1 MGQNDYLD
9 FRAAQKRNSYRRR
22 RRHPLPLL
30 VLIILILLIIV
41 GTVLLLV
48 RENASES
55 GETPTPSPVTTVPD
69 LTPSPTLA
77 PVLPT
82 PTPPTDGLNS
92 GEKKEIAQ
100 GPFGLWEP
108 TASPTPTIAIPEGE
122 VIWMAD
128 YVDKRTPVEAK
139 GVYISPDVAKD
150 SAYMEELL
158 HYLDTTEL
166 NSVVIDV
173 KADSGAI
180 VYAMENETAKEINAL
195 RTIVNIPK
203 IVKTLK
209 EHGVYVIARLVAF
222 KDPILAKAK
231 PELTFYNKDGSK
243 FYDTSNSA
251 WVSPYKQEV
260 WEYLASVGIS
270 CAEIGFDEINFD
282 YMRFPTDGV
291 ANIDW
296 GAEAATKSKTEA
308 ITEGIKYLCETLR
321 MHDVYVSADVY
332 GIVISSKAD
341 AAAVGQDYKEMSRYL
356 DYICPMIYPSHY
368 GFGYAGIDYP
378 DKEPAK
384 IIKLAL
390 QASNKKIAEIPEYQ
404 HRAICRPWLQDF
416 TASYLGSKNGVQRY
430 LVYDAEVLRIQME
443 ATYECGLTDWLLWN
457 AGGSY
462 TEDAWLPEE

>member
-1 MGQNDYLD
+1 M
-9 FRAAQKRNSYRRR
+9 
-22 RRHPLPLL
+22 PLL
-30 VLIILILLIIV
+30 ILFLLIIA
-41 GTVLLLV
+41 VLVTTICLLSA
-48 RENASES
+48 EKKKINANSV
-55 GETPTPSPVTTVPD
+55 TPTPV
-69 LTPSPTLA
+69 A
-77 PVLPT
+77 T
-82 PTPPTDGLNS
+82 PTPVPTGQEGTATPVLTPTPA
-92 GEKKEIAQ
+92 GEIKEMAQ

-108 TASPTPTIAIPEGE
+108 TSSPTPTIAIPEGE

-139 GVYISPDVAKD
+139 GVYLSPEVTKD
-150 SAYMEELL
+150 STYMTELL

-166 NSVVIDV
+166 NAVVMDV

-180 VYAMENETAKEINAL
+180 VYAMDNDTAREIGAL
-195 RTIVNIPK
+195 RNIVNIPQV
-203 IVKTLK
+203 VKTLK

-222 KDPILAKAK
+222 KDPILAKAR
-231 PELTFYNKDGSK
+231 PDLTFYNQDGSK

-260 WEYLASVGIS
+260 WEYLASIGIS
-270 CAEIGFDEINFD
+270 CAEIGFDEINYD

-296 GAEAATKSKTEA
+296 GPESADKTKTEA

-332 GIVISSKAD
+332 GIVISSKLD

-368 GFGYAGIDYP
+368 GFGYAGIQYP

-384 IIKLAL
+384 IIKMAL
-390 QASNKKIAEIPEYQ
+390 NSSNKRIAEIPDYQ
-404 HRAICRPWLQDF
+404 HKAICRPWLQDF
-416 TASYLGSKNGVQRY
+416 TASYLGSKNGVERY

-443 ATYECGLTDWLLWN
+443 ATYESGLTDWLLWN
-457 AGGSY
+457 AGGYY

>member
-1 MGQNDYLD
+1 
-9 FRAAQKRNSYRRR
+9 
-22 RRHPLPLL
+22 LP
-30 VLIILILLIIV
+30 LIILGVLVVTIVVSTIILLKKEAGNGQNNI
-41 GTVLLLV
+41 TTQ
-48 RENASES
+48 AP
-55 GETPTPSPVTTVPD
+55 TATPSPV
-69 LTPSPTLA
+69 
-77 PVLPT
+77 PT
-82 PTPPTDGLNS
+82 PTEPPVVPESEGNEAL
-92 GEKKEIAQ
+92 KEIAQ

-108 TASPTPTIAIPEGE
+108 TATPTPTIAIPEGE

-139 GVYISPDVAKD
+139 GVYLSPDVAKN

-158 HYLDTTEL
+158 YYLDTTEL
-166 NSVVIDV
+166 NAVVIDV

-180 VYAMENETAKEINAL
+180 VYAMENETAKEIGAL
-195 RTIVNIPK
+195 RSIVNMPS

-209 EHGVYVIARLVAF
+209 DHGVYVIARLVAF

-231 PELTFYNKDGSK
+231 PELTFYNQDGSK

-251 WVSPYKQEV
+251 WVSPYKHEV
-260 WEYLASVGIS
+260 WEYLAEVGIS
-270 CAEIGFDEINFD
+270 CADIGFDEINYD

-291 ANIDW
+291 ANINW
-296 GAEAATKSKTEA
+296 GVEAETKTKTEA

-332 GIVISSKAD
+332 GIVISSKLD

-368 GFGYAGIDYP
+368 GFGYAGIPYP

-384 IIKLAL
+384 IIKMAL
-390 QASNKKIAEIPEYQ
+390 NSSNKKIAEIPEYQ

-416 TASYLGSKNGVQRY
+416 TASYLGTKNGEDRY

-443 ATYECGLTDWLLWN
+443 ATYESGLTDWLLWN
-457 AGGSY
+457 AGGYY

>member
-1 MGQNDYLD
+1 MRNNDYLD
-9 FRAAQKRNSYRRR
+9 FRAAQKRHSFRRR
-22 RRHPLPLL
+22 RRHPLPL
-30 VLIILILLIIV
+30 IILGILIAVVVIGTVILLKKE
-41 GTVLLLV
+41 
-48 RENASES
+48 ENNVSEHIT
-55 GETPTPSPVTTVPD
+55 TPTPYATPSPV
-69 LTPSPTLA
+69 
-77 PVLPT
+77 PT
-82 PTPPTDGLNS
+82 PTEPSPEAVGAEEET
-92 GEKKEIAQ
+92 KEIAQ

-122 VIWMAD
+122 EIWMAD

-139 GVYISPDVAKD
+139 GVYLSPDVAKD
-150 SAYMEELL
+150 SAYMENLL
-158 HYLDTTEL
+158 YYLDTTEL
-166 NSVVIDV
+166 NAVVIDV

-180 VYAMENETAKEINAL
+180 VYNMANETAKEIGAL
-195 RTIVNIPK
+195 RTIVDIPK

-231 PELTFYNKDGSK
+231 PDLTFYNQDGSK

-251 WVSPYKQEV
+251 WVSPYKHEV
-260 WEYLASVGIS
+260 WEYLADVGIS
-270 CAEIGFDEINFD
+270 CAEIGFDEINYD

-291 ANIDW
+291 ANINW
-296 GAEAATKSKTEA
+296 GVESETKTKTEA
-308 ITEGIKYLCETLR
+308 ISEGIKYLCETLR
-321 MHDVYVSADVY
+321 MYDVYVSADVY
-332 GIVISSKAD
+332 GIVISSKID

-368 GFGYAGIDYP
+368 GFGYAGIAYP

-384 IIKLAL
+384 IIKMAL
-390 QASNKKIAEIPEYQ
+390 NSSNKKIGEIPEYQ

-416 TASYLGSKNGVQRY
+416 TASYLGTKNGEARY
-430 LVYDAEVLRIQME
+430 LVYDAPVLRIQME
-443 ATYECGLTDWLLWN
+443 ATYESGLTDWLLWN

>member
-1 MGQNDYLD
+1 MRDNDYLD
-9 FRAAQKRNSYRRR
+9 FKAAQRRNSYRRR

-30 VLIILILLIIV
+30 VLIILIILILT
-41 GTVLLLV
+41 GTILALAGSEGEEN
-48 RENASES
+48 RENV
-55 GETPTPSPVTTVPD
+55 TPTHLVTPSPVEATPTPD
-69 LTPSPTLA
+69 
-77 PVLPT
+77 VLPT
-82 PTPPTDGLNS
+82 PTPMAG
-92 GEKKEIAQ
+92 GEQTKVAQ

-128 YVDKRTPVEAK
+128 YVDKRTPVQAK

-150 SAYMEELL
+150 NAYMEELL
-158 HYLDTTEL
+158 YYLDTTEL

-180 VYAMENETAKEINAL
+180 VYAMENETAKEIGAL
-195 RTIVNIPK
+195 RSIVNIPK

-222 KDPILAKAK
+222 KDPLLAKAK
-231 PELTFYNKDGSK
+231 PELSFYNKDGSK

-296 GAEAATKSKTEA
+296 GEESATKSKTDA

-332 GIVISSKAD
+332 GIVISSKVD

-390 QASNKKIAEIPEYQ
+390 QSSNKKIAEIPEYQ

-416 TASYLGSKNGVQRY
+416 TASYLGTKNGVQRY
-430 LVYDAEVLRIQME
+430 LEYDAEVLRIQME

-462 TEDAWLPEE
+462 TEDAWLPE

>member
-1 MGQNDYLD
+1 MD

-30 VLIILILLIIV
+30 ILIILIALVLL
-41 GTVLLLV
+41 GTVLLM
-48 RENASES
+48 RNDSENGKN
-55 GETPTPSPVTTVPD
+55 GETATAPTVTTPTVSPTPD
-69 LTPSPTLA
+69 
-77 PVLPT
+77 VLPT
-82 PTPPTDGLNS
+82 PTPVP
-92 GEKKEIAQ
+92 EEERKEIAQ

-108 TASPTPTIAIPEGE
+108 TASPTPTFAIPEGE

-139 GVYISPDVAKD
+139 GVYLSPEVAKD
-150 SAYMEELL
+150 SKYMEELL
-158 HYLDTTEL
+158 YYLDTTEL
-166 NSVVIDV
+166 NAVVIDV

-180 VYAMENETAKEINAL
+180 VYAMDNDIAKEIGAL
-195 RTIVNIPK
+195 RSIVNIPQL
-203 IVKTLK
+203 VKTLK

-222 KDPILAKAK
+222 KDPILAKAR
-231 PELTFYNKDGSK
+231 PDLTFYNQDGSK
-243 FYDTSNSA
+243 FYDSSNSA
-251 WVSPYKQEV
+251 WVSPYKHEV

-270 CAEIGFDEINFD
+270 CAEIGFDEINYD

-291 ANIDW
+291 ANINW
-296 GAEAATKSKTEA
+296 GVEAETKTKTEA

-332 GIVISSKAD
+332 GIVISSKLD

-368 GFGYAGIDYP
+368 GFGYAGIPYP

-384 IIKLAL
+384 IIKMAL
-390 QASNKKIAEIPEYQ
+390 NSSNKRIAEIPEYQ
-404 HRAICRPWLQDF
+404 HSAICRPWLQDF
-416 TASYLGSKNGVQRY
+416 TASYLGSKNGEERY

-443 ATYECGLTDWLLWN
+443 ATYESGLTDWLLWN

-462 TEDAWLPEE
+462 TEDAWLPE

>member
-1 MGQNDYLD
+1 M
-9 FRAAQKRNSYRRR
+9 
-22 RRHPLPLL
+22 P
-30 VLIILILLIIV
+30 LIILGVLILTIVV
-41 GTVLLLV
+41 GTIVLLKK
-48 RENASES
+48 EAASGPSSEI
-55 GETPTPSPVTTVPD
+55 TPTPYATPSPV
-69 LTPSPTLA
+69 
-77 PVLPT
+77 PT
-82 PTPPTDGLNS
+82 PAEPTPVPERGDEEAG
-92 GEKKEIAQ
+92 KEIAQ

-139 GVYISPDVAKD
+139 GVYLSPDVAKN

-166 NSVVIDV
+166 NAVVIDV

-180 VYAMENETAKEINAL
+180 VYAMENEMAKEIGAL
-195 RTIVNIPK
+195 RSIVNIPS

-209 EHGVYVIARLVAF
+209 DHGVYVIARLVAF
-222 KDPILAKAK
+222 KDPILAKAR
-231 PELTFYNKDGSK
+231 PELTFYNQDGSK
-243 FYDTSNSA
+243 FYDSSNSA
-251 WVSPYKQEV
+251 WVSPYKHEV
-260 WEYLASVGIS
+260 WEYLAEVGIS
-270 CAEIGFDEINFD
+270 CAEIGFDEINYD

-291 ANIDW
+291 KNINW
-296 GAEAATKSKTEA
+296 GVEAETKTKTEA

-332 GIVISSKAD
+332 GIVISSKLD

-368 GFGYAGIDYP
+368 GFGYAGIPYP

-384 IIKLAL
+384 IIKMAL
-390 QASNKKIAEIPEYQ
+390 NSSNKRIGEIPEYQ

-416 TASYLGSKNGVQRY
+416 TASYLGTKNGEDRY

-443 ATYECGLTDWLLWN
+443 ATYESGLTDWLLWN

-462 TEDAWLPEE
+462 TEDAWLPKE

>member
-1 MGQNDYLD
+1 M
-9 FRAAQKRNSYRRR
+9 
-22 RRHPLPLL
+22 PLIILG
-30 VLIILILLIIV
+30 VLIITIVVGTIILLKK
-41 GTVLLLV
+41 
-48 RENASES
+48 EAASGLRSEI
-55 GETPTPSPVTTVPD
+55 TPTPYATPSPV
-69 LTPSPTLA
+69 
-77 PVLPT
+77 PT
-82 PTPPTDGLNS
+82 PAEPTPVPESEEDEAG
-92 GEKKEIAQ
+92 KEIAQ

-139 GVYISPDVAKD
+139 GVYLSPDVAKN

-166 NSVVIDV
+166 NAVVIDV

-180 VYAMENETAKEINAL
+180 VYAMENEMAKEIGAL
-195 RTIVNIPK
+195 RSIVNIPS

-222 KDPILAKAK
+222 KDPILAKAR
-231 PELTFYNKDGSK
+231 PELTFYNQDGSK
-243 FYDTSNSA
+243 FYDSSNSA
-251 WVSPYKQEV
+251 WVSPYKHEV
-260 WEYLASVGIS
+260 WEYLAEVGIS
-270 CAEIGFDEINFD
+270 CAEVGFDEINYD

-291 ANIDW
+291 KNINW
-296 GAEAATKSKTEA
+296 GVEAETKTKTEA

-332 GIVISSKAD
+332 GIVISSKLD

-368 GFGYAGIDYP
+368 GFGYAGIPYP

-384 IIKLAL
+384 IIKMAL
-390 QASNKKIAEIPEYQ
+390 NSSNKRIGEIPEYQ

-416 TASYLGSKNGVQRY
+416 TASYLGTKNGEDRY

-443 ATYECGLTDWLLWN
+443 ATYESGLTDWLLWN

-462 TEDAWLPEE
+462 TEDAWLPKE

>member
-1 MGQNDYLD
+1 M
-9 FRAAQKRNSYRRR
+9 
-22 RRHPLPLL
+22 P
-30 VLIILILLIIV
+30 LIILGVLVVTIVVSTIILLKKEAGNGQNNI
-41 GTVLLLV
+41 TTQ
-48 RENASES
+48 AP
-55 GETPTPSPVTTVPD
+55 TATPSPV
-69 LTPSPTLA
+69 
-77 PVLPT
+77 PT
-82 PTPPTDGLNS
+82 PTEPPVVPESEGNEAL
-92 GEKKEIAQ
+92 KEIAQ

-108 TASPTPTIAIPEGE
+108 TATPTPTIAIPEGE

-139 GVYISPDVAKD
+139 GVYLSPDVAKN

-158 HYLDTTEL
+158 YYLDTTEL
-166 NSVVIDV
+166 NAVVIDV

-180 VYAMENETAKEINAL
+180 VYAMENETAKEIGAL
-195 RTIVNIPK
+195 RSIVNMPS

-209 EHGVYVIARLVAF
+209 DHGVYVIARLVAF

-231 PELTFYNKDGSK
+231 PELTFYNQDGSK

-251 WVSPYKQEV
+251 WVSPYKHEV
-260 WEYLASVGIS
+260 WEYLAEVGIS
-270 CAEIGFDEINFD
+270 CADIGFDEINYD

-291 ANIDW
+291 ANINW
-296 GAEAATKSKTEA
+296 GVEAETKTKTEA

-332 GIVISSKAD
+332 GIVISSKLD

-368 GFGYAGIDYP
+368 GFGYAGIPYP

-384 IIKLAL
+384 IIKMAL
-390 QASNKKIAEIPEYQ
+390 NSSNKKIAEIPEYQ

-416 TASYLGSKNGVQRY
+416 TASYLGTKNGEDRY

-443 ATYECGLTDWLLWN
+443 ATYESGLTDWLLWN
-457 AGGSY
+457 AGGYY

>member
-1 MGQNDYLD
+1 MRNNDYLD
-9 FRAAQKRNSYRRR
+9 FRAAQKRHSFRRR
-22 RRHPLPLL
+22 RRHPLPL
-30 VLIILILLIIV
+30 IILGILIAVVVIGTVILLKKE
-41 GTVLLLV
+41 
-48 RENASES
+48 ENNVSEHIT
-55 GETPTPSPVTTVPD
+55 TPTPYATPSPV
-69 LTPSPTLA
+69 
-77 PVLPT
+77 PT
-82 PTPPTDGLNS
+82 PTEPSTEAVGT
-92 GEKKEIAQ
+92 EEETKEIAQ

-122 VIWMAD
+122 EIWMAD

-139 GVYISPDVAKD
+139 GVYLSPDVAKD
-150 SAYMEELL
+150 SAYMENLL
-158 HYLDTTEL
+158 YYLDTTEL
-166 NSVVIDV
+166 NAVVIDV

-180 VYAMENETAKEINAL
+180 VYNMANETAKEIGAL
-195 RTIVNIPK
+195 RTIVDIPK

-231 PELTFYNKDGSK
+231 PDLTFYNQDGSK

-251 WVSPYKQEV
+251 WVSPYKHEV
-260 WEYLASVGIS
+260 WEYLADVGIS
-270 CAEIGFDEINFD
+270 CAEIGFDEINYD

-291 ANIDW
+291 ANINW
-296 GAEAATKSKTEA
+296 GVESETKTKTEA
-308 ITEGIKYLCETLR
+308 ISEGIKYLCETLR
-321 MHDVYVSADVY
+321 MYDVYVSADVY
-332 GIVISSKAD
+332 GIVISSKID

-368 GFGYAGIDYP
+368 GFGYAGIAYP

-384 IIKLAL
+384 IIKMAL
-390 QASNKKIAEIPEYQ
+390 NSSNKKIGEIPEYQ

-416 TASYLGSKNGVQRY
+416 TASYLGTKNGEARY
-430 LVYDAEVLRIQME
+430 LVYDAPVLRIQME
-443 ATYECGLTDWLLWN
+443 ATYESGLTDWLLWN

>member
-1 MGQNDYLD
+1 
-9 FRAAQKRNSYRRR
+9 
-22 RRHPLPLL
+22 LP
-30 VLIILILLIIV
+30 LIILGVLVVTIVVSTIILLKKEAGNGQNNI
-41 GTVLLLV
+41 TTQ
-48 RENASES
+48 AP
-55 GETPTPSPVTTVPD
+55 TATPSPV
-69 LTPSPTLA
+69 
-77 PVLPT
+77 PT
-82 PTPPTDGLNS
+82 PTEPPVVPESEGNEAL
-92 GEKKEIAQ
+92 KEIAQ

-108 TASPTPTIAIPEGE
+108 TATPTPTIAIPEGE

-139 GVYISPDVAKD
+139 GVYLSPDVAKN

-158 HYLDTTEL
+158 YYLDTTEL
-166 NSVVIDV
+166 NAVVIDV

-180 VYAMENETAKEINAL
+180 VYAMENETAKEIGAL
-195 RTIVNIPK
+195 RSIVNMPS

-209 EHGVYVIARLVAF
+209 DHGVYVIARLVAF

-231 PELTFYNKDGSK
+231 PELTFYNQDGSK

-251 WVSPYKQEV
+251 WVSPYKHEV
-260 WEYLASVGIS
+260 WEYLAEVGIS
-270 CAEIGFDEINFD
+270 CADIGFDEINYD

-291 ANIDW
+291 ANINW
-296 GAEAATKSKTEA
+296 GIEAETKTKTEA

-332 GIVISSKAD
+332 GIVISSKLD

-368 GFGYAGIDYP
+368 GFGYAGIPYP

-384 IIKLAL
+384 IIKMAL
-390 QASNKKIAEIPEYQ
+390 NSSNKKIAEIPEYQ

-416 TASYLGSKNGVQRY
+416 TASYLGTKNGEDRY

-443 ATYECGLTDWLLWN
+443 ATYESGLTDWLLWN
-457 AGGSY
+457 AGGYY

>member
-1 MGQNDYLD
+1 
-9 FRAAQKRNSYRRR
+9 
-22 RRHPLPLL
+22 LP
-30 VLIILILLIIV
+30 LIILGVLVVTIVVSTIILLKKEAGNGQNNI
-41 GTVLLLV
+41 TTQ
-48 RENASES
+48 AP
-55 GETPTPSPVTTVPD
+55 TATPSPV
-69 LTPSPTLA
+69 
-77 PVLPT
+77 PT
-82 PTPPTDGLNS
+82 PTEPPVVPENEGNDAL
-92 GEKKEIAQ
+92 KEIAQ

-108 TASPTPTIAIPEGE
+108 TATPTPTIAIPEGE

-139 GVYISPDVAKD
+139 GVYLSPDVAKN

-158 HYLDTTEL
+158 YYLDTTEL
-166 NSVVIDV
+166 NAVVIDV

-180 VYAMENETAKEINAL
+180 VYAMENETAKEIGAL
-195 RTIVNIPK
+195 RSIVNMPS

-209 EHGVYVIARLVAF
+209 DHGVYVIARLVAF

-231 PELTFYNKDGSK
+231 PELTFYNQDGSK

-251 WVSPYKQEV
+251 WVSPYKHEV
-260 WEYLASVGIS
+260 WEYLAEVGIS
-270 CAEIGFDEINFD
+270 CADIGFDEINYD

-291 ANIDW
+291 ANINW
-296 GAEAATKSKTEA
+296 GVEAETKTKTEA

-332 GIVISSKAD
+332 GIVISSKLD

-368 GFGYAGIDYP
+368 GFGYAGIPYP

-384 IIKLAL
+384 IIKMAL
-390 QASNKKIAEIPEYQ
+390 NSSNKKIAEIPEYQ

-416 TASYLGSKNGVQRY
+416 TASYLGTKNGEDRY

-443 ATYECGLTDWLLWN
+443 ATYESGLTDWLLWN
-457 AGGSY
+457 AGGYY

>member
-1 MGQNDYLD
+1 M
-9 FRAAQKRNSYRRR
+9 
-22 RRHPLPLL
+22 P
-30 VLIILILLIIV
+30 LIILGVLVVTIVVSTIILLKKEAGNGQNNI
-41 GTVLLLV
+41 TTQ
-48 RENASES
+48 AP
-55 GETPTPSPVTTVPD
+55 TATPSPV
-69 LTPSPTLA
+69 
-77 PVLPT
+77 PT
-82 PTPPTDGLNS
+82 PTEPPVVPESEGNDAL
-92 GEKKEIAQ
+92 KEIAQ

-108 TASPTPTIAIPEGE
+108 TATPTPTIAIPEGE

-139 GVYISPDVAKD
+139 GVYLSPDVAKN

-158 HYLDTTEL
+158 YYLDTTEL
-166 NSVVIDV
+166 NAVVIDV

-180 VYAMENETAKEINAL
+180 VYAMENETAKEIGAL
-195 RTIVNIPK
+195 RSIVNMPS

-209 EHGVYVIARLVAF
+209 DHGVYVIARLVAF

-231 PELTFYNKDGSK
+231 PELTFYNQDGSK

-251 WVSPYKQEV
+251 WVSPYKHEV
-260 WEYLASVGIS
+260 WEYLAEVGIS
-270 CAEIGFDEINFD
+270 CADIGFDEINYD

-291 ANIDW
+291 ANINW
-296 GAEAATKSKTEA
+296 GIEAETKTKTEA

-332 GIVISSKAD
+332 GIVISSKLD

-368 GFGYAGIDYP
+368 GFGYAGIPYP

-384 IIKLAL
+384 IIKMAL
-390 QASNKKIAEIPEYQ
+390 NSSNKKIAEIPEYQ

-416 TASYLGSKNGVQRY
+416 TASYLGTKNGEDRY

-443 ATYECGLTDWLLWN
+443 ATYESGLTDWLLWN
-457 AGGSY
+457 AGGYY

>member
-1 MGQNDYLD
+1 M
-9 FRAAQKRNSYRRR
+9 
-22 RRHPLPLL
+22 P
-30 VLIILILLIIV
+30 LIILGVLILTIVV
-41 GTVLLLV
+41 GTIVLLKK
-48 RENASES
+48 EAASGQSSEI
-55 GETPTPSPVTTVPD
+55 TPTPYATPSPV
-69 LTPSPTLA
+69 
-77 PVLPT
+77 PT
-82 PTPPTDGLNS
+82 PAAPTPVPES
-92 GEKKEIAQ
+92 GDDEAGKEIAQ

-139 GVYISPDVAKD
+139 GVYLSPDVAKN

-158 HYLDTTEL
+158 YYLDTTEL
-166 NSVVIDV
+166 NAVVIDV

-180 VYAMENETAKEINAL
+180 VYAMENEMAKEIGAL
-195 RTIVNIPK
+195 RSIVNIPS

-222 KDPILAKAK
+222 KDTILAKAR
-231 PELTFYNKDGSK
+231 PELTFYNQDGSK
-243 FYDTSNSA
+243 FYDSSNSA
-251 WVSPYKQEV
+251 WVSPYKHEV
-260 WEYLASVGIS
+260 WEYLAEVGIS
-270 CAEIGFDEINFD
+270 CAEIGFDEINYD

-291 ANIDW
+291 KNINW
-296 GAEAATKSKTEA
+296 GVEAETKTKTEA

-332 GIVISSKAD
+332 GIVISSKLD

-368 GFGYAGIDYP
+368 GFGYAGIPYP

-384 IIKLAL
+384 IIKMAL
-390 QASNKKIAEIPEYQ
+390 NSSNKKISEIPEYQ

-416 TASYLGSKNGVQRY
+416 TASYLGTKNGEDRY

-443 ATYECGLTDWLLWN
+443 ATYESGLTDWLLWN

-462 TEDAWLPEE
+462 TEDAWLPKE

>member
-1 MGQNDYLD
+1 MGHNDYLD
-9 FRAAQKRNSYRRR
+9 FKAAQKRNSYRRK

-30 VLIILILLIIV
+30 VLLLLIIA
-41 GTVLLLV
+41 VLVITICLLSAEKKKQNLNV
-48 RENASES
+48 V
-55 GETPTPSPVTTVPD
+55 TPTPV
-69 LTPSPTLA
+69 A
-77 PVLPT
+77 T
-82 PTPPTDGLNS
+82 PTPMLSGQEGTPTPVLTPTPAD
-92 GEKKEIAQ
+92 EIKEIAQ

-108 TASPTPTIAIPEGE
+108 TSSPTPTIAIPEGE

-139 GVYISPDVAKD
+139 GVYLSPEVTKD
-150 SAYMEELL
+150 SAYMTELL

-166 NSVVIDV
+166 NAVVMDV

-180 VYAMENETAKEINAL
+180 VYAMDNDTAKEIGAL
-195 RTIVNIPK
+195 RNIVNIPQV
-203 IVKTLK
+203 VKTLK

-222 KDPILAKAK
+222 KDPILAKAR
-231 PELTFYNKDGSK
+231 PDLTFYNKDGSK

-260 WEYLASVGIS
+260 WEYLASIGVS
-270 CAEIGFDEINFD
+270 CAEIGFDEINYD

-296 GAEAATKSKTEA
+296 GPASAEKTKTEA

-332 GIVISSKAD
+332 GIVISSKLD

-368 GFGYAGIDYP
+368 GFGYAGIQYP

-384 IIKLAL
+384 IIKMAL
-390 QASNKKIAEIPEYQ
+390 NSSNKRIAEIPDYQ
-404 HRAICRPWLQDF
+404 HKAICRPWLQDF
-416 TASYLGSKNGVQRY
+416 TASYLGSKNGVERY

-443 ATYECGLTDWLLWN
+443 ATYESGLTDWLLWN
-457 AGGSY
+457 AGGYY

>member
-1 MGQNDYLD
+1 LD

-30 VLIILILLIIV
+30 VLMILIALILL
-41 GTVLLLV
+41 GTMLLL
-48 RENASES
+48 REEEE
-55 GETPTPSPVTTVPD
+55 GENTGELATVPTVVTPAVSPTPE
-69 LTPSPTLA
+69 L
-77 PVLPT
+77 LPT
-82 PTPPTDGLNS
+82 PTPAEPE
-92 GEKKEIAQ
+92 EKKEIAQ

-108 TASPTPTIAIPEGE
+108 TASPTPTFAIPEGE

-139 GVYISPDVAKD
+139 GVYLSPEVTKD
-150 SAYMEELL
+150 SKYMEELL
-158 HYLDTTEL
+158 YYLDTTEL
-166 NSVVIDV
+166 NAVVIDV

-180 VYAMENETAKEINAL
+180 VYAMENETAKEIGAL
-195 RTIVNIPK
+195 RTIVNIPQV
-203 IVKTLK
+203 VKTLK

-222 KDPILAKAK
+222 KDPLLAKAR
-231 PELTFYNKDGSK
+231 PDLTFYNKDGSK
-243 FYDTSNSA
+243 FYDSSKSA
-251 WVSPYKQEV
+251 WVSPYKHDV

-270 CAEIGFDEINFD
+270 CAEVGFDEINYD

-296 GAEAATKSKTEA
+296 GVEAETKSKTDA

-332 GIVISSKAD
+332 GIVISSKLD

-368 GFGYAGIDYP
+368 GFGYAGIQYP

-384 IIKLAL
+384 IIKMAL
-390 QASNKKIAEIPEYQ
+390 NSSNKRIAEIPEYQ

-416 TASYLGSKNGVQRY
+416 TASYLGSKNGEDRY
-430 LVYDAEVLRIQME
+430 LVYDAPVLRIQME
-443 ATYECGLTDWLLWN
+443 ATYESGLTDWLLWN
-457 AGGSY
+457 AGGYY
-462 TEDAWLPEE
+462 TEDAWLPDE

>member
-1 MGQNDYLD
+1 MGHNDYLD

-30 VLIILILLIIV
+30 ILIILILLIIG
-41 GTVLLLV
+41 GTILLLV
-48 RENASES
+48 RENRSE
-55 GETPTPSPVTTVPD
+55 GEQAPTPTMGPIATESTPTPI
-69 LTPSPTLA
+69 A
-77 PVLPT
+77 VLPT
-82 PTPPTDGLNS
+82 PTPPVQGGNPD
-92 GEKKEIAQ
+92 EKKEVAQ

-108 TASPTPTIAIPEGE
+108 TASPTPTFAIPEGE

-139 GVYISPDVAKD
+139 GVYLSPEVTKD
-150 SAYMEELL
+150 DAYMEELL

-166 NSVVIDV
+166 NAVVIDV

-180 VYAMENETAKEINAL
+180 VYAMENDTAKEIGAL

-203 IVKTLK
+203 VVKTLK

-222 KDPILAKAK
+222 KDPILAKAR
-231 PELTFYNKDGSK
+231 PDLTFYNKDGSK
-243 FYDTSNSA
+243 FYDSSRSA
-251 WVSPYKQEV
+251 WVSPYKKEV

-270 CAEIGFDEINFD
+270 CAEIGFDEINYD

-296 GAEAATKSKTEA
+296 GAESATKSKTEA

-332 GIVISSKAD
+332 GIVISSKVD

-368 GFGYAGIDYP
+368 GFGYAGIQYP

-384 IIKLAL
+384 IIKMAL
-390 QASNKKIAEIPEYQ
+390 NSSNKRIAEIPVYQ

-416 TASYLGSKNGVQRY
+416 TASYLGSKNGVERY

-443 ATYECGLTDWLLWN
+443 ATYESGLTDWLLWN
-457 AGGSY
+457 AGGYY

>member
-1 MGQNDYLD
+1 MGHNDYLD
-9 FRAAQKRNSYRRR
+9 FKAAQKRNSYRRK

-30 VLIILILLIIV
+30 ILFLLIIAILV
-41 GTVLLLV
+41 TTICLLSAEKKKQQL
-48 RENASES
+48 NAV
-55 GETPTPSPVTTVPD
+55 TPTP
-69 LTPSPTLA
+69 A
-77 PVLPT
+77 AT
-82 PTPPTDGLNS
+82 PTPMSIGQGGTPTPVLTPTPA
-92 GEKKEIAQ
+92 GEIKEMAQ

-108 TASPTPTIAIPEGE
+108 TSSPTPTIAIPEGE

-139 GVYISPDVAKD
+139 GVYLSPEVTKD
-150 SAYMEELL
+150 SEYMTELL

-166 NSVVIDV
+166 NAVVMDV

-180 VYAMENETAKEINAL
+180 VYAMDNDTAKEIGAL
-195 RTIVNIPK
+195 RNIVNIPQV
-203 IVKTLK
+203 VKTLK

-222 KDPILAKAK
+222 KDPILAKAR
-231 PELTFYNKDGSK
+231 PDLTFYNQDGSK

-270 CAEIGFDEINFD
+270 CAEVGFDEINYD

-296 GAEAATKSKTEA
+296 GPESADKTKTEA
-308 ITEGIKYLCETLR
+308 ITDGIRYLCETLR

-332 GIVISSKAD
+332 GIVISSKLD

-368 GFGYAGIDYP
+368 GFGYAGIQYP

-384 IIKLAL
+384 IIKMAL
-390 QASNKKIAEIPEYQ
+390 NSSNKRIAEIPDYQ
-404 HRAICRPWLQDF
+404 HKAICRPWLQDF
-416 TASYLGSKNGVQRY
+416 TASYLGSKNGVERY

-443 ATYECGLTDWLLWN
+443 ATYESGLTDWLLWN
-457 AGGSY
+457 AGGYY
-462 TEDAWLPEE
+462 TEDAWLPDE

>member
-1 MGQNDYLD
+1 M
-9 FRAAQKRNSYRRR
+9 
-22 RRHPLPLL
+22 P
-30 VLIILILLIIV
+30 LIILGVLILTIVV
-41 GTVLLLV
+41 GTIVLLKK
-48 RENASES
+48 EAASGQSSEI
-55 GETPTPSPVTTVPD
+55 TPTPYATPSPV
-69 LTPSPTLA
+69 
-77 PVLPT
+77 PT
-82 PTPPTDGLNS
+82 PAAPTPVPES
-92 GEKKEIAQ
+92 GDDEAGKEIAQ

-139 GVYISPDVAKD
+139 GVYLSPDVAKN

-158 HYLDTTEL
+158 YYLDTTEL
-166 NSVVIDV
+166 NAVVIDV

-180 VYAMENETAKEINAL
+180 VYAMENEMAKEIGAL
-195 RTIVNIPK
+195 RSIVNIPS

-222 KDPILAKAK
+222 KDPILAKAR
-231 PELTFYNKDGSK
+231 PELTFYNQDGSK
-243 FYDTSNSA
+243 FYDSSNSA
-251 WVSPYKQEV
+251 WVSPYKHEV
-260 WEYLASVGIS
+260 WEYLAEVGIS
-270 CAEIGFDEINFD
+270 CAEIGFDEINYD

-291 ANIDW
+291 KNINW
-296 GAEAATKSKTEA
+296 GVEAETKTKTEA

-332 GIVISSKAD
+332 GIVISSKLD

-368 GFGYAGIDYP
+368 GFGYAGIPYP

-384 IIKLAL
+384 IIKMAL
-390 QASNKKIAEIPEYQ
+390 NSSNKKISEIPEYQ

-416 TASYLGSKNGVQRY
+416 TASYLGTKNGEDRY

-443 ATYECGLTDWLLWN
+443 ATYESGLTDWLLWN

-462 TEDAWLPEE
+462 TEDAWLPKE

>member
-1 MGQNDYLD
+1 M
-9 FRAAQKRNSYRRR
+9 
-22 RRHPLPLL
+22 PLF
-30 VLIILILLIIV
+30 ILILLIVLIIS
-41 GTVLLLV
+41 GTILVLAK
-48 RENASES
+48 ENRKEKLS
-55 GETPTPSPVTTVPD
+55 GTPTLSPTQAPVAEQ
-69 LTPSPTLA
+69 PSPT
-77 PVLPT
+77 PVPT
-82 PTPPTDGLNS
+82 PTPLPE
-92 GEKKEIAQ
+92 GEYKEIAQ

-128 YVDKRTPVEAK
+128 YEDKRTPVEAK

-180 VYAMENETAKEINAL
+180 VYAMDNETAKEIGAL
-195 RTIVNIPK
+195 RSIVNIPK

-231 PELTFYNKDGSK
+231 PELSFYNKDGSM
-243 FYDTSNSA
+243 FYDTSKSA

-296 GAEAATKSKTEA
+296 GAESATKSKTEA

-341 AAAVGQDYKEMSRYL
+341 AAAVGQDYVEMSRYL

-390 QASNKKIAEIPEYQ
+390 NASNKKIAEIPEYQ

-416 TASYLGSKNGVQRY
+416 TASYLGSKNGEQRY
-430 LVYDAEVLRIQME
+430 LVYDAEVLRIEME

-457 AGGSY
+457 ASGLY
-462 TEDAWLPEE
+462 TEDAWLPESQGN